1 MKRRILVVDD
11 TPLIREHLR
20 VILEMDGFEVETAA
34 DGRSALAAVRERL
47 FHLVIT
53 DLRMPDMN
61 GIELLTRA
69 RAEKLPFGVIV
80 LTGHGDTLIAL
91 DAMKAGADDFVT
103 KPYEPDHF
111 RIVVQRILERRRLI
125 DELEQLRK
133 QMRESYSFHNMVSKS
148 ARMRKIFDLI
158 EQVGPLGSTVLV
170 TGETG
175 TGKELVAQAIHAAD
189 SRRKGPFVAL
199 NCAVLHES
207 LLESEL
213 FGHEKGAF
221 TGADRRKKGRFE
233 LADGGTLFLDE
244 VGDVP
249 PSMQAKLLRVL
260 QSGTFERVGGTET
273 VSVEVRIIAATNK
286 RLEDEVKAGRF
297 RSDLFYRLNVIRID
311 LPPLRERVED
321 IPLLAMH
328 FLEKL
333 IPMSTPPVTE
343 IDSEAMQTLVT
354 HRWPGNVRELE
365 NAIKAAVAMADGSVL
380 HRATL
385 PGTVAPRARQ
395 PFPGDSLIDIERPL
409 PELTGDLVSR
419 VEREY
424 FAKLLSHYRG
434 NVARCARHSGLSRRS
449 VTQKLQKYDLDRTR
463 FKDPLLDGGLFPA
476 SALDDRTDVPPE
488 VDDDDPSEHDEE
500 AMPGESS

>member
-20 VILEMDGFEVETAA
+20 VILEMDGYEVETAC
-34 DGRSALAAVRERL
+34 DGWSALTRLREKL

-53 DLRMPDMN
+53 DLRMPDMS
-61 GIELLTRA
+61 GGDLLKTVRSE
-69 RAEKLPFGVIV
+69 RLPFGVIV
-80 LTGHGDTLIAL
+80 LTGHGDTQVAL

-103 KPYEPDHF
+103 KPYEPDHLRF
-111 RIVVQRILERRRLI
+111 LVKRILERRRLI

-133 QMRESYSFHNMVSKS
+133 QMREDYSFHNMVSKS
-148 ARMRKIFDLI
+148 PKMRKTFDLI
-158 EQVGPLGSTVLV
+158 EQIGPLGSTVLIN
-170 TGETG
+170 GETG

-199 NCAVLHES
+199 NCAVLHDA

-213 FGHEKGAF
+213 FGHERGSF

-244 VGDVP
+244 VGDVSP
-249 PSMQAKLLRVL
+249 AMQSKLLRVL

-273 VSVEVRIIAATNK
+273 LQVDVRIVAASNK

-297 RSDLFYRLNVIRID
+297 RADLFYRLNVIQIE
-311 LPPLRERVED
+311 LPPLRERAED

-333 IPMSTPPVTE
+333 TPMSNPPVTE
-343 IDSEAMQTLVT
+343 IDSEAMQALIEYT
-354 HRWPGNVRELE
+354 WPGNVRELE
-365 NAIKAAVAMADGSVL
+365 NAIKAAVAMAEGSVI
-380 HRATL
+380 HRDAL
-385 PGTVAPRARQ
+385 PATVAPRARR
-395 PFPGDSLIDIERPL
+395 PAGSNSLIDIERPL
-409 PELTGDLVSR
+409 PDLTDDLIGR
-419 VEREY
+419 VERDY
-424 FAKLLSHYRG
+424 FTRLLAQYKG
-434 NVARCARHSGLSRRS
+434 NVARCAKHSGLSRRS

-463 FKDPLLDGGLFPA
+463 FKDTADLDPA
-476 SALDDRTDVPPE
+476 
-488 VDDDDPSEHDEE
+488 E
-500 AMPGESS
+500 A